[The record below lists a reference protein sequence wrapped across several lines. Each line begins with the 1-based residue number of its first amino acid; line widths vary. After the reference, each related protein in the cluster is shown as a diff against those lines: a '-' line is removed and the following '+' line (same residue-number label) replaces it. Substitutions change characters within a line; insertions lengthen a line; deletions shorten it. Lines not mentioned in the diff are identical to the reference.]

1 MNYLSI
7 ENLSKSY
14 GDKTLFKDISFGI
27 QKGEKVAIVAKNGSG
42 KSTLMR
48 ILMGYE
54 IADTGE
60 FSFRNGIRVGF
71 LNQDPKFEG
80 VKTVGEA
87 VLQSDN
93 PILSAVRLYSEALE
107 NPEDYSLMEKA
118 LVEMDNMK
126 AWDYETRINQILTRF
141 EVGKL
146 GQDVHTLS
154 GGQRKR
160 VALAQ
165 LLIDEPD
172 FLILDEP
179 TNHLD
184 LEMIE
189 WLEEYLGQNNKT
201 LFMVTHDR
209 YFLERVCNQ
218 IIELDEGNLY
228 HYPGNYSLFLEK
240 KDERAANDTQTVEKA
255 RNLMRKELD
264 WVRRQPK
271 ARGTKAKY
279 RLDAFEEIKKEASK
293 NTQSKELQMGVQMQR
308 LGKKILEM
316 HKVTKGYGELPILKD
331 FDYIF
336 KRQERV
342 GIVGKNGVGKSTF
355 LNLLTEQIKPDSG
368 EIIKGETVSYGYYR
382 QDGLNLPEDKR
393 VVEVIQDI
401 AEFAKMENGQEVSAS
416 QLLERFLFDRKVQY
430 KYVST
435 LSGGEKRRLYLLT
448 VLMQQPNFLILDEP
462 TNDLDILTLN
472 ILEDFLQDFGGC
484 LVVVTHDRFFL
495 DKLVDHLLIFE
506 GEGVIRDFNGRY
518 DEYRILKAY
527 EEEQAKQPKKETP
540 APSKEPLKEKNTAT
554 EKRKLSYKEQQEYQ
568 KLEKEIEQ
576 LEGKKEDLTKEMSV
590 QNLSHQE
597 LQEKAEALGKIIAQ
611 VEQKTDRWL
620 ALAEFM

>member
-1 MNYLSI
+1 
-7 ENLSKSY
+7 
-14 GDKTLFKDISFGI
+14 
-27 QKGEKVAIVAKNGSG
+27 
-42 KSTLMR
+42 
-48 ILMGYE
+48 
-54 IADTGE
+54 
-60 FSFRNGIRVGF
+60 
-71 LNQDPKFEG
+71 
-80 VKTVGEA
+80 
-87 VLQSDN
+87 
-93 PILSAVRLYSEALE
+93 
-107 NPEDYSLMEKA
+107 
-118 LVEMDNMK
+118 
-126 AWDYETRINQILTRF
+126 
-141 EVGKL
+141 
-146 GQDVHTLS
+146 
-154 GGQRKR
+154 
-160 VALAQ
+160 
-165 LLIDEPD
+165 
-172 FLILDEP
+172 
-179 TNHLD
+179 
-184 LEMIE
+184 
-189 WLEEYLGQNNKT
+189 
-201 LFMVTHDR
+201 
-209 YFLERVCNQ
+209 
-218 IIELDEGNLY
+218 
-228 HYPGNYSLFLEK
+228 
-240 KDERAANDTQTVEKA
+240 
-255 RNLMRKELD
+255 
-264 WVRRQPK
+264 
-271 ARGTKAKY
+271 
-279 RLDAFEEIKKEASK
+279 
-293 NTQSKELQMGVQMQR
+293 
-308 LGKKILEM
+308 
-316 HKVTKGYGELPILKD
+316 
-331 FDYIF
+331 
-336 KRQERV
+336 
-342 GIVGKNGVGKSTF
+342 

-527 EEEQAKQPKKETP
+527 EEEQAKQPKKEAP
-540 APSKEPLKEKNTAT
+540 APSKEPLKEKNTDT

>member
-7 ENLSKSY
+7 DALSKSY
-14 GDKTLFKDISFGI
+14 GDKMLFKEISFGV
-27 QKGEKVAIVAKNGSG
+27 QKGEKVALVAKNGSG

-54 IADTGE
+54 IADAGG
-60 FSFRNGIRVGF
+60 FSFRNGVRVGF
-71 LNQDPKFEG
+71 LNQDPQFKN

-93 PILSAVRLYSEALE
+93 PILSAVRLYNEAMENLE
-107 NPEDYSLMEKA
+107 DGKKMEQA
-118 LVEMDNMK
+118 LVEMDNLK
-126 AWDYETRINQILTRF
+126 AWDYETRINQILTKF

-146 GQDVHTLS
+146 AQNVHTLS

-184 LEMIE
+184 LDMIE
-189 WLEEYLGQNNKT
+189 WLEDFLGQQNRT

-218 IIELDEGNLY
+218 IIELDAGNLY

-240 KDERAANDTQTVEKA
+240 KEERAANETQSVEKA

-279 RLDAFEEIKKEASK
+279 RLDAFEEIKEEASK
-293 NTQSKELQMGVQMQR
+293 NTQSKELKMGVQMQR

-316 HKVTKGYGELPILKD
+316 HEVSKSYGDLPILNN
-331 FDYIF
+331 FNYTF
-336 KRQERV
+336 KRRERV

-355 LNLLTEQIKPDSG
+355 LNLLTEQITPDSG
-368 EIIKGETVSYGYYR
+368 EISKGETVSYGYYR
-382 QDGLNLPEDKR
+382 QDGLQLPEDKR
-393 VVEVIQDI
+393 VVEVIQEI
-401 AEFAKMENGQEVSAS
+401 AEFAKVENGQELSAT
-416 QLLERFLFDRKVQY
+416 QLLERFLFDRKSHY
-430 KYVST
+430 AYVST

-448 VLMQQPNFLILDEP
+448 VLMKQPNFLILDEP

-472 ILEDFLQDFGGC
+472 ILEDFLQDFEGC
-484 LVVVTHDRFFL
+484 LIVVTHDRFFL
-495 DKLVDHLLIFE
+495 DKLVEHLLIFE
-506 GEGVIRDFNGRY
+506 GKGVIRDFNGRY
-518 DEYRILKAY
+518 DEYRIQKAY
-527 EEEQAKQPKKETP
+527 EEEQAKKKPTTAPQNKATTP
-540 APSKEPLKEKNTAT
+540 TPSSTDSA
-554 EKRKLSYKEQQEYQ
+554 KRKLTFKEKQEYEA
-568 KLEKEIEQ
+568 LEREIEQ
-576 LEGKKEDLTKEMSV
+576 LETEKEKLTKEMSNA
-590 QNLSHQE
+590 NLSHQA
-597 LQEKAEALGKIIAQ
+597 LQEKAETMAKLMASI
-611 VEQKTDRWL
+611 EQRTDRWL
-620 ALAEFM
+620 ELAEFI

>member
-527 EEEQAKQPKKETP
+527 EEEQAKQPKKEAP

>member
-1 MNYLSI
+1 
-7 ENLSKSY
+7 
-14 GDKTLFKDISFGI
+14 
-27 QKGEKVAIVAKNGSG
+27 
-42 KSTLMR
+42 
-48 ILMGYE
+48 
-54 IADTGE
+54 
-60 FSFRNGIRVGF
+60 
-71 LNQDPKFEG
+71 
-80 VKTVGEA
+80 
-87 VLQSDN
+87 
-93 PILSAVRLYSEALE
+93 
-107 NPEDYSLMEKA
+107 
-118 LVEMDNMK
+118 
-126 AWDYETRINQILTRF
+126 
-141 EVGKL
+141 
-146 GQDVHTLS
+146 
-154 GGQRKR
+154 
-160 VALAQ
+160 
-165 LLIDEPD
+165 
-172 FLILDEP
+172 
-179 TNHLD
+179 
-184 LEMIE
+184 
-189 WLEEYLGQNNKT
+189 
-201 LFMVTHDR
+201 
-209 YFLERVCNQ
+209 
-218 IIELDEGNLY
+218 
-228 HYPGNYSLFLEK
+228 
-240 KDERAANDTQTVEKA
+240 
-255 RNLMRKELD
+255 
-264 WVRRQPK
+264 
-271 ARGTKAKY
+271 
-279 RLDAFEEIKKEASK
+279 LDAFEEIKKEASK

-527 EEEQAKQPKKETP
+527 EEEQAKQPKKEAP
-540 APSKEPLKEKNTAT
+540 APSKEPLKEKNTDT

>member
-7 ENLSKSY
+7 ETLSKSY

-27 QKGEKVAIVAKNGSG
+27 QKGEKVALVAKNGSG

-54 IADTGE
+54 IADSGE

-71 LNQDPKFEG
+71 LNQDPKFDG

-107 NPEDYSLMEKA
+107 NPDDHEMMEKA
-118 LVEMDNMK
+118 LVEMDNHK

-184 LEMIE
+184 LDMIE
-189 WLEEYLGQNNKT
+189 WLEEYLGQNNRT

-240 KDERAANDTQTVEKA
+240 KEERASNETQTVEKA

-316 HKVTKGYGELPILKD
+316 HKVSKGYEDLPILKD
-331 FDYIF
+331 FDYVF

-382 QDGLNLPEDKR
+382 QDGLKLPEDKR

-401 AEFAKMENGQEVSAS
+401 AEFAKMENGQEVSAT

-527 EEEQAKQPKKETP
+527 EEEQAKKPKKETP
-540 APSKEPLKEKNTAT
+540 VPSKEPVKPKNTDT

-590 QNLSHQE
+590 QNLSHQD
-597 LQEKAEALGKIIAQ
+597 LQEKAEALGKIISEI
-611 VEQKTDRWL
+611 EQKTDRWL
-620 ALAEFM
+620 ELAEFI

>member
-1 MNYLSI
+1 
-7 ENLSKSY
+7 
-14 GDKTLFKDISFGI
+14 
-27 QKGEKVAIVAKNGSG
+27 
-42 KSTLMR
+42 
-48 ILMGYE
+48 
-54 IADTGE
+54 
-60 FSFRNGIRVGF
+60 VGF

-154 GGQRKR
+154 GGHRKR

-527 EEEQAKQPKKETP
+527 EEEQAKQPKKEAP